1 MQKNTIK
8 PFLRFAAFFFFL
20 TLRTLSSAAVTLTV
34 SRTGSGFTR
43 AAAFGAAAFWGAGLA
58 FACVGAAVCLVD
70 FELNIFMENAFFL
83 LGVVIRRFIYKNVP
97 YYAAFPYTHALGR

>member
-1 MQKNTIK
+1 MQKNTTK

-43 AAAFGAAAFWGAGLA
+43 AAALGAAFLGAGLA
-58 FACVGAAVCLVD
+58 FACAGAAVCLVD
-70 FELNIFMENAFFL
+70 FELNIFIGDAFFL
-83 LGVVIRRFIYKNVP
+83 LG
-97 YYAAFPYTHALGR
+97 

>member
-1 MQKNTIK
+1 MQKNTTK

-43 AAAFGAAAFWGAGLA
+43 AAALDAATFFGAGLA
-58 FACVGAAVCLVD
+58 FACAGAAVCLVD
-70 FELNIFMENAFFL
+70 FELNIFMGDAFFL
-83 LGVVIRRFIYKNVP
+83 LGGGNMTVY
-97 YYAAFPYTHALGR
+97 L